1 TFSTLKQ
8 QIQHRYE
15 TLNRAGHHHADY
27 DLRLHSL
34 FETLST
40 LQTIFYHI
48 RQQENHSDVLLQL
61 KNFKT
66 ERDDFEEEIRRISY
80 TNEQIVSE
88 TSIEGSEHLKLKLK
102 QLQTKWRTLNNDIQS
117 FEEKLAQQDEEQ
129 RLVLNEQTT
138 IEQTLN
144 NIQQQLQTFD
154 QQFLH
159 DYTTSDLVRQ
169 RLQHL
174 TNTLTSVEK
183 FHLHLLS
190 PSSSTDTTVIERA
203 QHLSSFHE
211 QLKTTTQ
218 KKIYE
223 LNEIEKYS
231 NEIIS
236 CQQILQHLID
246 ACSIRLQTF
255 HNEKSKNE
263 IYIKRIM
270 TGFEDHRN
278 RLNELIIKAKDLKT
292 KLHNEDLSKEL
303 IKILNDKID
312 QMINDAEHCSINL
325 IQNEN

>member
-1 TFSTLKQ
+1 EKLDDFAIQEAHREQMKQRSDNLFKILDDAPLQANLDDLDQTFSTLKQ

-218 KKIYE
+218 V
-223 LNEIEKYS
+223 
-231 NEIIS
+231 
-236 CQQILQHLID
+236 
-246 ACSIRLQTF
+246 T
-255 HNEKSKNE
+255 
-263 IYIKRIM
+263 
-270 TGFEDHRN
+270 
-278 RLNELIIKAKDLKT
+278 
-292 KLHNEDLSKEL
+292 
-303 IKILNDKID
+303 
-312 QMINDAEHCSINL
+312 
-325 IQNEN
+325 